1 VSRREWTTTEARRLI
16 ELREQGYR
24 MRDIARLLGRSE
36 HSLFAFQRHHASYK
50 RRPSKPLRRHEP
62 SERLRIATLVAIA
75 AYANSNGL
83 DIDGAARRLLMGRR

>member
-1 VSRREWTTTEARRLI
+1 VSRREWTTT
-16 ELREQGYR
+16 EQGYR